1 MNTIDVR
8 TEMRKLADSKPLH
21 AAAGAGVLATE
32 TLKELPTRIAKWRD
46 EAKVTSLSTR
56 ATEYVNTARARAM
69 DEYGKARARA
79 MGEYG
84 KARARAMGEYDK
96 ARARAMDEY
105 DKLAKLGQKALNGPD
120 APHGKS
126 EFNGKATQPKTTRSK
141 GGAAKASNH

>member
-79 MGEYG
+79 MDEYA
-84 KARARAMGEYDK
+84 KARARAMGEYD
-96 ARARAMDEY
+96 R
-105 DKLAKLGQKALNGPD
+105 LAKLGQKALNGPD
-120 APHGKS
+120 VSRGKS
-126 EFNGKATQPKTTRSK
+126 EFNGKATQPKATHSK
-141 GGAAKASNH
+141 GGPAKTSHH

>member
-8 TEMRKLADSKPLH
+8 TEMRKLADSKPVH
-21 AAAGAGVLATE
+21 AAAGAGLLATE

-79 MGEYG
+79 MDEYA
-84 KARARAMGEYDK
+84 KARARAMGEYD
-96 ARARAMDEY
+96 R
-105 DKLAKLGQKALNGPD
+105 LAKLGQKALNGPD
-120 APHGKS
+120 VSRGKS
-126 EFNGKATQPKTTRSK
+126 EFNGKATQPKATHSK
-141 GGAAKASNH
+141 GGPAKTSHH

>member
-56 ATEYVNTARARAM
+56 ATEYVNTARDRAMSEYDKARARAM

-79 MGEYG
+79 MGEYD
-84 KARARAMGEYDK
+84 R
-96 ARARAMDEY
+96 
-105 DKLAKLGQKALNGPD
+105 LAKLGQKALNGPD
-120 APHGKS
+120 ASHGKS
-126 EFNGKATQPKTTRSK
+126 ELNGKATQPKATHSK
-141 GGAAKASNH
+141 GGPAKTSHH